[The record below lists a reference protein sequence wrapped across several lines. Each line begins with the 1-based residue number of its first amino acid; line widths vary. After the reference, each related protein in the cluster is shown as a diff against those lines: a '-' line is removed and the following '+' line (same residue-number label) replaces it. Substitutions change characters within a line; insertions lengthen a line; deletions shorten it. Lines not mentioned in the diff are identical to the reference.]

1 MNWRPYVVGAVLVAS
16 LAVGVAG
23 AIALVNARRMVA
35 AADRDARA
43 SQPRAPAKAPVATV
57 IEKGD
62 AARLPADRVL
72 LPAADAAECRGMV
85 VCGHCQWGVGELCHR
100 SVLWDE
106 AKRHIVFLLP
116 NEKLA
121 ELQEKLTPK

>member
-23 AIALVNARRMVA
+23 AVALVNARKMVA
-35 AADRDARA
+35 AAARDARA
-43 SQPRAPAKAPVATV
+43 SQPPAPAKAPVATV
-57 IEKGD
+57 IGKAD

-72 LPAADAAECRGMV
+72 LPAADAAECRGVV

-106 AKRHIVFLLP
+106 AKRHLVFLLP
-116 NEKLA
+116 TDKLA